1 MPVNTQILK
10 KLDSYFSDI
19 MHAVSSKPW
28 IEALPH
34 IKVGVIDNLD
44 KPQTISTV
52 ISEYKSSRQ
61 SAPPTF
67 RQAARRVWKEGS
79 NPTSRVVTEFFYTC
93 VIPDL
98 IFELT
103 IISVMVDVVNSKYA
117 FCYGPVRAEALPSKN
132 GEASTK
138 SIYVVIDGYQRTT
151 VGELASLHSILPDMP
166 VFDFIDEFLECIK
179 LQEEI
184 DGHIG

>member
-1 MPVNTQILK
+1 MPVDTQILK

-19 MHAVSSKPW
+19 MHVVSAKPW
-28 IEALPH
+28 IESLPH
-34 IKVGVIDNLD
+34 IKVGVIDNQD
-44 KPQTISTV
+44 KPQTLSCV
-52 ISEYKSSRQ
+52 ITEYKSSRQ
-61 SAPPTF
+61 SAPSTF
-67 RQAARRVWKEGS
+67 RQAARRVWKEGG
-79 NPTSRVVTEFFYTC
+79 NFTSRVITEFFYTC

-98 IFELT
+98 LFELT
-103 IISVMVDVVNSKYA
+103 IISVMVDVVNGKYA
-117 FCYGPVRAEALPSKN
+117 FCYGPVRAEALPPKE
-132 GEASTK
+132 GEAPSK
-138 SIYVVIDGYQRTT
+138 SIYVVIDGYQRTK

>member
-10 KLDSYFSDI
+10 KLDSYFSD
-19 MHAVSSKPW
+19 MLHVVSSKPW

-34 IKVGVIDNLD
+34 IKVGVIDNQD
-44 KPQTISTV
+44 KPQAFAAV
-52 ISEYKSSRQ
+52 VSEYKSSTQ
-61 SAPPTF
+61 NVATTF
-67 RQAARRVWKEGS
+67 RQAARRVWKEQ
-79 NPTSRVVTEFFYTC
+79 NNTTSRVITEFFYTS

-98 IFELT
+98 LFPLT

-117 FCYGPVRAEALPSKN
+117 FCYGPVHAEALPPKE
-132 GEASTK
+132 GLPPSTG
-138 SIYVVIDGYQRTT
+138 IYVVIDGYQRTN
-151 VGELASLHSILPDMP
+151 VGELPSLHSILPSMP

-184 DGHIG
+184 DGHTG